1 MEKPSDSATMPE
13 GTGTTD
19 LADLLA
25 TMEPFLQDSTFVFV
39 TVPTQSFALA
49 VETSPV
55 AAVMEA
61 EGLTLVLPQAQADAL
76 RFGYGTV
83 FRQLTLTVHS
93 SLDAVGLTAAVAT
106 RLAGHG
112 IPANVVAGYYHD
124 HLFVPHDH
132 AEDALAALRALS
144 QEQEERNVS
153 S

>member
-1 MEKPSDSATMPE
+1 
-13 GTGTTD
+13 
-19 LADLLA
+19 
-25 TMEPFLQDSTFVFV
+25 MEPALRDGAFVFV
-39 TVPTQSFALA
+39 TVPTRSFALA
-49 VETSPV
+49 TETDPV

-106 RLAGHG
+106 RLAAHG

-124 HLFVPHDH
+124 HLFVPHDR
-132 AEDALAALRALS
+132 AEEALEVLRALS
-144 QEQEERNVS
+144 LEQVGKSVS

>member
-1 MEKPSDSATMPE
+1 MPDSAAMPE
-13 GTGTTD
+13 GVGTTD
-19 LADLLA
+19 LAGLLG
-25 TMEPFLQDSTFVFV
+25 TMEPVMQDGAFVFV
-39 TVPTQSFALA
+39 TVPTHTFALA
-49 VETSPV
+49 VETDPV

-106 RLAGHG
+106 RLAAHG
-112 IPANVVAGYYHD
+112 IPANVIAGYYHD
-124 HLFVPHDH
+124 HLFVPHDR
-132 AEDALAALRALS
+132 AEEALAALRALS
-144 QEQEERNVS
+144 REQSGEPGS